1 MKPQHDVHVADGV
14 RLQKVLAGAGLGSR
28 RACEQLIAS
37 GRVEVDGAVVRE
49 LGVRI
54 DPRRAVVHV
63 DGLRVQLDTSLVTLA
78 LNKPVGVVST
88 MHDPDGRPSLDQ
100 FVANRSDRLFHIGR
114 LDAESEG
121 LLLLT
126 NDGELAHRLAHPKYR
141 VPKTYL
147 VDVTGRARPAH
158 GKALLA
164 GVELDDGPA
173 RLDAYRIV
181 DQTPNQAL
189 IEVQLHEGR
198 NRIVRRMF
206 EEVGLPVGRLVRTQ
220 IGPIRL
226 GDLRQGRTR
235 VLGRTELGTLMK
247 AVDL

>member
-1 MKPQHDVHVADGV
+1 MSVERTDGE
-14 RLQKVLAGAGLGSR
+14 RLQKVLAAAGVASR
-28 RACEQLIAS
+28 RVCEQYIVE
-37 GRVEVDGAVVRE
+37 GRVEVNGVVVTE
-49 LGVRI
+49 LGSRI
-54 DPRRAVVHV
+54 DPAVDRVAV
-63 DGLRVQLDTSLVTLA
+63 DGTAIQLDVSKVYVM
-78 LNKPVGVVST
+78 LNKPTGVVSS
-88 MHDPDGRPSLDQ
+88 MADDRGRRDLRE
-100 FVANRSDRLFHIGR
+100 FVGEQPARLFNVGR
-114 LDAESEG
+114 LDADTSG

-126 NDGELAHRLAHPKYR
+126 NDGELAHRLAHPKYQ

-147 VDVTGRARPAH
+147 VDVTGRARPNH
-158 GKALLA
+158 GKQLLA

-189 IEVQLHEGR
+189 IEVRLHEGR